1 MTFFALSQLRHDGS
15 NWASSV
21 ACLAGLSAATTCS
34 SRIKERQ
41 TNMATCGEVLV
52 KLLEGYGVEQVF
64 GIPGVHTVELYRGLA
79 GSSIN
84 HVTPRHEQGA
94 GFMADGY
101 ARTSGK
107 PGVCFIITGPGMT
120 NITTAMGQAY
130 ADSIPMLV
138 ISSVQSRSQLGGGRG
153 KLHELPSQSN
163 LVAGVAAF
171 SHTLM
176 SASELPA
183 VLARAFALF
192 QAGRP
197 RPVHIEIPLDV
208 LVENADALLA
218 SEPVSVSR
226 AGAAP
231 EAIAQMVS
239 LLAAAKRPLILAGGG
254 AIDAAPALAR
264 LAEQLEAPVALTI
277 NAKGMLPS
285 RHPLLIGSTQSLV
298 ATRALVAEA
307 DVVLAIGTELAE
319 TDYDITFAGGFEIP
333 GALLRIDIDPD
344 QTVRNYAPQ
353 VALVSDA
360 DTAVQA
366 LLAGLCNKELAPR
379 RADWGHTRA
388 AALRETLATTW
399 DDATR
404 GQTVFLQTVLD
415 VLPDAVL
422 VGDSTQPVYTGNLTL
437 NLEQPRRWFNSS
449 TGYGTLGYALPAAI
463 GAWLGRASEA
473 HARGAVVCLIGDGG
487 LQFTLSEL
495 ASAVEARTPI
505 IVLLWNNQGYE
516 EIKKYMV
523 NRSIEPV
530 GVDIYTPDFIGVAK
544 ALGCAAEPVA
554 GVEELKAAL
563 RKAGDRQ
570 GPTLIEIDQTLWM
583 NGMKAC

>member
-1 MTFFALSQLRHDGS
+1 
-15 NWASSV
+15 
-21 ACLAGLSAATTCS
+21 
-34 SRIKERQ
+34 
-41 TNMATCGEVLV
+41 MATCGEVLV
-52 KLLEGYGVEQVF
+52 QLLERYGVEQVF

-79 GSSIN
+79 RSSIE

-120 NITTAMGQAY
+120 NIATAMAQAY

-138 ISSVQSRSQLGGGRG
+138 ISSVQARSQLGGGRG

-163 LVAGVAAF
+163 LVAGFCAF

-176 SASELPA
+176 SAAELPA
-183 VLARAFALF
+183 VLARAFAVF

-208 LVENADALLA
+208 LVEEADALLA
-218 SEPVSVSR
+218 SQPVSVAK
-226 AGAAP
+226 AGAGPA
-231 EAIAQMVS
+231 AIAQMTS

-254 AIDAAPALAR
+254 AIDAAPALTR
-264 LAEQLEAPVALTI
+264 LAELLQAPVALTI

-285 RHPLLIGSTQSLV
+285 RHPLLIGSTQSTL
-298 ATRALVAEA
+298 ATRELVCEA
-307 DVVLAIGTELAE
+307 DVVLAVGTELGE
-319 TDYDITFAGGFEIP
+319 TDYDVTFAGGFEIP

-344 QTVRNYAPQ
+344 QTVRNYPPR

-360 DTAVQA
+360 GAALEA
-366 LLAGLCNKELAPR
+366 LLAALTPQALAPR
-379 RADWGHTRA
+379 LTGWGSARA
-388 AALRETLATTW
+388 AALRETLEATW
-399 DDATR
+399 DEATR
-404 GQTVFLQTVLD
+404 GQTCFLQTVLE

-463 GAWLGRASEA
+463 GALLGDNREAS
-473 HARGAVVCLIGDGG
+473 ARRPVVCLIGDGG
-487 LQFTLSEL
+487 LQFTLAEL

-523 NRSIEPV
+523 NRAIEPV
-530 GVDIYTPDFIGVAK
+530 GVDIYTPDFIGVAR
-544 ALGCAAEPVA
+544 ALGCAAEQVE
-554 GVEELKAAL
+554 GVEAL
-563 RKAGDRQ
+563 RTALRQ
-570 GPTLIEIDQTLWM
+570 ARDSQLPTLIEIDQHTWM
-583 NGMKAC
+583 NGMAQC

>member
-1 MTFFALSQLRHDGS
+1 
-15 NWASSV
+15 
-21 ACLAGLSAATTCS
+21 
-34 SRIKERQ
+34 
-41 TNMATCGEVLV
+41 MATCGEVLV

-79 GSSIN
+79 TSTIE
-84 HVTPRHEQGA
+84 HITPRHEQGA

-153 KLHELPSQSN
+153 KLHELPNQSA

-176 SASELPA
+176 SAAELPA

-208 LVENADALLA
+208 LVENADALLD
-218 SEPVSVSR
+218 SQPVNIAR

-231 EAIAQMVS
+231 AAVAQMADW
-239 LLAAAKRPLILAGGG
+239 LAAAKRPLILAGGG
-254 AIDAAPALAR
+254 AIDAAPALTR
-264 LAEQLEAPVALTI
+264 LAERLDAPVALTI
-277 NAKGMLPS
+277 NAKGMLPGE
-285 RHPLLIGSTQSLV
+285 HPLLIGSTQSLV

-333 GALLRIDIDPD
+333 GTLLRIDIDPD
-344 QTVRNYAPQ
+344 QTVRNYPPK
-353 VALVSDA
+353 VALVSDSQVA
-360 DTAVQA
+360 AEA
-366 LLAGLCNKELAPR
+366 LLVALDGRSLAAR
-379 RADWGHTRA
+379 RDDWGHRRA
-388 AALRETLATTW
+388 AALRAELDSQWDAPTRAQTRFLETILE
-399 DDATR
+399 
-404 GQTVFLQTVLD
+404 

-437 NLEQPRRWFNSS
+437 NPRQARRWFNAS

-463 GAWLGRASEA
+463 GAWLGRSSRRDE
-473 HARGAVVCLIGDGG
+473 RGAVVCLIGDGG
-487 LQFTLSEL
+487 LQFTLPEL
-495 ASAVEARTPI
+495 ASAVEASTPV

-523 NRSIEPV
+523 NRAITPV
-530 GVDIYTPDFIGVAK
+530 GVDIHTPDFVAVAK
-544 ALGCAAEPVA
+544 GLGCAAEA
-554 GVEELKAAL
+554 ASSEESLRSAL
-563 RKAGDRQ
+563 RAAAGSS
-570 GPTLIEIDQTLWM
+570 GPTLIEVDQALWM
-583 NGMKAC
+583 NGRGQ

>member
-1 MTFFALSQLRHDGS
+1 
-15 NWASSV
+15 
-21 ACLAGLSAATTCS
+21 
-34 SRIKERQ
+34 
-41 TNMATCGEVLV
+41 MATCGEVLV

-79 GSSIN
+79 RSSIR

-101 ARTSGK
+101 ARVSGK

-153 KLHELPSQSN
+153 KLHELPNQAA
-163 LVAGVAAF
+163 LVGGVAAF

-176 SASELPA
+176 SAAELPS
-183 VLARAFALF
+183 VLARAFAVF

-208 LVENADALLA
+208 LVEDADAWLA
-218 SEPVSVSR
+218 STPVNIVR

-231 EAIAQMVS
+231 GAVKQMTAM
-239 LLAAAKRPLILAGGG
+239 LASARRPLILAGGG
-254 AIDAAPALAR
+254 AIDAAAELTE
-264 LAEQLEAPVALTI
+264 LAERLGAPVALTI
-277 NAKGMLPS
+277 NAKGLLPS
-285 RHPLLIGSTQSLV
+285 RHPLLIGSTQSLA

-319 TDYDITFAGGFEIP
+319 TDYDITFAGGFELP

-344 QTVRNYAPQ
+344 QTVRNYPPRL
-353 VALVSDA
+353 ALVADA
-360 DTAVQA
+360 GSAARA
-366 LLAGLCNKELAPR
+366 LLDELNRQPLAERCN
-379 RADWGHTRA
+379 DWGAARVARLRAELEGSWDA
-388 AALRETLATTW
+388 AARA
-399 DDATR
+399 
-404 GQTVFLQTVLD
+404 QSVFLDSVLQT
-415 VLPDAVL
+415 LPEAVF
-422 VGDSTQPVYTGNLTL
+422 VGDSTQPVYTGNLTF
-437 NLEQPRRWFNSS
+437 NPEHPRRWFNSS

-463 GAWLGRASEA
+463 GAWLGGKDQGHGRAP
-473 HARGAVVCLIGDGG
+473 VVCLIGDGG
-487 LQFTLSEL
+487 LQFTLPEL
-495 ASAVEARTPI
+495 ASAVEARVPV

-523 NRSIEPV
+523 RRAIEPV

-544 ALGCAAEPVA
+544 ALGCVAEA
-554 GVEELKAAL
+554 VENVDALQAAL
-563 RKAGDRQ
+563 RAAGERQ
-570 GPTLIEIDQTLWM
+570 GPTLIEIDQARWM
-583 NGMKAC
+583 AAVA